1 MTRQTRPSALLYLP
15 VALLFLGFLFFLSG
29 PAAADDPKADL
40 ITLLRGADVDGYTF
54 SMNEDDAVTSSSL
67 TGKGLYDVFTLGKGD
82 ADVILR
88 YTSIQDK
95 KTLKTSVYKSEVI
108 KKGTAVNLVITD
120 VAANKVVSNKVFPT
134 PGLSCFPAGQFASL
148 NACIERFRCLYGG
161 NLTCNAN
168 LSCDPQFAA
177 LTCCLTNGQNFSVH
191 MIFPP
196 TSIACLVRA
205 QTVDVG
211 GLSTSP

>member
-1 MTRQTRPSALLYLP
+1 MIRQTRPSALLYI
-15 VALLFLGFLFFLSG
+15 ALLSLGFFVFLSG
-29 PAAADDPKADL
+29 PASADDPKADL
-40 ITLLRGADVDGYTF
+40 IGLLKGVDVDGYTF

-67 TGKGLYDVFTLGKGD
+67 TNKGLYDVFSLGRGD

-108 KKGTAVNLVITD
+108 KKGTAMNLVITD
-120 VAANKVVSNKVFPT
+120 VAANKVISNKAFPAAG
-134 PGLSCFPAGQFASL
+134 PGCFPAGQFATL

-168 LSCDPQFAA
+168 LSCEPQFAA

-196 TSIACLVRA
+196 TSITCLVRA
-205 QTVDVG
+205 QTVDVW